1 MAQEVEGE
9 ALGEEFKGYIFK
21 ITGGNDKQGFP
32 MKQGVLQ
39 AKRVRL
45 LLKKGH
51 SCFRERRKGERKRK
65 SVRGCIVG
73 PDLAVVNLVVL
84 KKGQSEIEG
93 LTDRKI
99 PLRLGPKR
107 ASKIRKLFNLS
118 KTDDVKRYVIKK
130 KILDKDG
137 KVKKVK
143 KPKIQRL
150 ITPIRLQRKRRL
162 AALKRRRVEKIKKD
176 AAEYERLLAKRRN
189 EAREALL
196 SKKSKISGRP
206 SQRVSVKVSQK
217 LSQKVAPAKEAAA
230 PAKKATKTSEKATAA
245 KPKAA
250 GAKGAE
256 VKTQAAKAK
265 TVKVAL
271 TNVAKSKAQEKVA
284 KPAKADAKAAKP
296 KAEAKPAA
304 PKDAKAAKPK
314 AEAKAKTVTV
324 SLTKVAKPAKTEAK
338 AAQPKAA
345 PKAEAKAA
353 QPKAAP
359 KAAQP
364 KADAKAAPKAKISK
378 TKGPKTA

>member
-1 MAQEVEGE
+1 
-9 ALGEEFKGYIFK
+9 
-21 ITGGNDKQGFP
+21 

-217 LSQKVAPAKEAAA
+217 LSQKVAPAKEAA
-230 PAKKATKTSEKATAA
+230 PAAKVTKTSEKATAA
-245 KPKAA
+245 KPKAVA
-250 GAKGAE
+250 AKGAD
-256 VKTQAAKAK
+256 AKAK
-265 TVKVAL
+265 VVKIKAPAKSAKAAPKADAKAAKPKA
-271 TNVAKSKAQEKVA
+271 VAKAAPKAEAKAAPKVEA
-284 KPAKADAKAAKP
+284 KAKAAPKADAKAAKP
-296 KAEAKPAA
+296 KAEAK
-304 PKDAKAAKPK
+304 
-314 AEAKAKTVTV
+314 
-324 SLTKVAKPAKTEAK
+324 
-338 AAQPKAA
+338 
-345 PKAEAKAA
+345 
-353 QPKAAP
+353 AAP

-364 KADAKAAPKAKISK
+364 KAEVKAAKAAPKAEAKPAK
-378 TKGPKTA
+378 TAAPKADAPKAAAKPAKVPAKTATKGKK

>member
-1 MAQEVEGE
+1 MSQEVEGE

-217 LSQKVAPAKEAAA
+217 LSQKVAPAKEAA

-250 GAKGAE
+250 ATKGAE
-256 VKTQAAKAK
+256 AKSQAAKAK

-271 TNVAKSKAQEKVA
+271 TNVAKSKAQEKAA
-284 KPAKADAKAAKP
+284 KPAKSDAKAAKP
-296 KAEAKPAA
+296 VKS
-304 PKDAKAAKPK
+304 DAKAAKTAKPKAEVKAAVVKAAPKAAPKATQPK
-314 AEAKAKTVTV
+314 AEAKAAV
-324 SLTKVAKPAKTEAK
+324 
-338 AAQPKAA
+338 KAA

-353 QPKAAP
+353 PKTEAKAAKPKTDAP
-359 KAAQP
+359 KAA
-364 KADAKAAPKAKISK
+364 KATKAPAKGGKK
-378 TKGPKTA
+378 

>member
-1 MAQEVEGE
+1 MKLNIAHPTTGAQKLLEITDERKLRALYDKRMSQEVEGE

-118 KTDDVKRYVIKK
+118 KTDDVRRYVIKR

-137 KVKKVK
+137 KVKKTK

-150 ITPIRLQRKRRL
+150 ITPLRLQRKRRIES
-162 AALKRRRVEKIKKD
+162 LKQRRAEKAKREEAD
-176 AAEYERLLAKRRN
+176 YERLLSKRRA
-189 EAREALL
+189 EAREALI

-206 SQRVSVKVSQK
+206 SQRLSTKVSQK
-217 LSQKVAPAKEAAA
+217 LSQKVTPAKETTPAA
-230 PAKKATKTSEKATAA
+230 PAKKAVKTSEKATPA

-250 GAKGAE
+250 AVKGA
-256 VKTQAAKAK
+256 VKAAPKAAK
-265 TVKVAL
+265 T
-271 TNVAKSKAQEKVA
+271 A
-284 KPAKADAKAAKP
+284 KPKADAKAAAKPKADAKAAKP
-296 KAEAKPAA
+296 KA
-304 PKDAKAAKPK
+304 DAKAAKPK
-314 AEAKAKTVTV
+314 AD
-324 SLTKVAKPAKTEAK
+324 AK
-338 AAQPKAA
+338 AAQPKAEAKAVKAA
-345 PKAEAKAA
+345 PKAEAKAV
-353 QPKAAP
+353 PKAAP
-359 KAAQP
+359 KAAAKP
-364 KADAKAAPKAKISK
+364 AKAAAKGGK
-378 TKGPKTA
+378 K

>member
-1 MAQEVEGE
+1 MSQEVEGE

-39 AKRVRL
+39 GKRVRL

-84 KKGQSEIEG
+84 KKGQAEIEG

-150 ITPIRLQRKRRL
+150 VTPIRLQRKRRL
-162 AALKRRRVEKIKKD
+162 EALKRRRIEKSQKA

-206 SQRVSVKVSQK
+206 SQRVSTKVSQK
-217 LSQKVAPAKEAAA
+217 VSQKVAPAKDAA
-230 PAKKATKTSEKATAA
+230 PAAKVSKTSDKATAA

-250 GAKGAE
+250 AAKGAE
-256 VKTQAAKAK
+256 AKPQAAKAK

-271 TNVAKSKAQEKVA
+271 TNVKKSKAQEKAA
-284 KPAKADAKAAKP
+284 KPAEAKAAKAAP
-296 KAEAKPAA
+296 VKAAKVAPAKAA
-304 PKDAKAAKPK
+304 PKAA
-314 AEAKAKTVTV
+314 AV
-324 SLTKVAKPAKTEAK
+324 KTEAK
-338 AAQPKAA
+338 AAPKAAPKAVAKAAPKAA

-353 QPKAAP
+353 PKVAKAP
-359 KAAQP
+359 
-364 KADAKAAPKAKISK
+364 AKAAAKAGKK
-378 TKGPKTA
+378 